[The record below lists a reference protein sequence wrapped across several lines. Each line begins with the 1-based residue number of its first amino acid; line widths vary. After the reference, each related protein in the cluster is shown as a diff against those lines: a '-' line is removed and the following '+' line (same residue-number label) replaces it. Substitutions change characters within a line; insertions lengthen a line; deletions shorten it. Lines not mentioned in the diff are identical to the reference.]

1 MNAFGEFYNIKR
13 YILYKE
19 RNPQIK
25 QILPCATEHGRILK
39 LYILYIGTEK
49 SNNAKKPF
57 KYKCCKDD
65 FVYLWLIEK
74 ESN

>member
-1 MNAFGEFYNIKR
+1 MR
-13 YILYKE
+13 YRTWEDLIAIY
-19 RNPQIK
+19 
-25 QILPCATEHGRILK
+25 
-39 LYILYIGTEK
+39 YIGTEK